1 MAAIIRDR
9 GLCLIAG
16 QASSGK
22 FSSICKLAAIF
33 GRKEQTLDC
42 GSLVS
47 PRNLL

>member
-1 MAAIIRDR
+1 MAGALKDR
-9 GLCLIAG
+9 GLCLINGEAN
-16 QASSGK
+16 SGK
-22 FSSICKLAAIF
+22 SSTICKLAAIF